1 MQHIITMTTQAES
14 GISVEGR
21 TAASSKLGLSSLVGP
36 SVPSSSG
43 AVLVC
48 MMLSTSTQQCTYR
61 YYSNSSR
68 LTAVHALILVKKTTL

>member
-1 MQHIITMTTQAES
+1 MQHIITMAATQAERVNS

-43 AVLVC
+43 AAYIIITVSLHDAVC
-48 MMLSTSTQQCTYR
+48 MHDAIYL
-61 YYSNSSR
+61 N
-68 LTAVHALILVKKTTL
+68 TTMHLPFCI

>member
-1 MQHIITMTTQAES
+1 MQHIITMAATQAERVNS

-43 AVLVC
+43 DVHLITVSLHAACLHDAI
-48 MMLSTSTQQCTYR
+48 YIGFA
-61 YYSNSSR
+61 
-68 LTAVHALILVKKTTL
+68 LTILHL